1 MSAFDGELYRKLQ
14 KDQIQKRID
23 DFNGKLYLEF
33 GGKIFDDYHAAR
45 VLPGFSKSSKIELLL
60 SMASQ
65 TEIIFCVNASDI
77 EKTKVRADL
86 GISYAMEVLRLIDDI
101 TATGLPVTGVVITCF
116 NGQSAAE
123 LFKHKLE
130 NYGVPTYLHYPIEG
144 YPTDIKFICSEEGFG
159 KNEYIK
165 TTKPLVVIT
174 APGPG
179 SGKLAT
185 CLSQIYADNARG
197 VRSGYAKFETF
208 PVFNL
213 PLSHPVN
220 LAYEAA
226 TADLADINMI
236 DPFHLE
242 KYGES
247 TVNYNRDIEAFPIV
261 KAVLEHITDE
271 GELYSSPTD
280 MGVNMAGFAIVD
292 DEAVREAAKQEII
305 RRFYKCR
312 CDRKQGKAQIEEYE
326 KIKRIISNLKIQPDV
341 ERRVVKPALMRAQEC
356 GDMVSAIELS
366 NGKIVTG
373 KASNL
378 MTATSACIL
387 NALKELAGIDSEV
400 LLIPPTILEPIIKL
414 KINMLSSR
422 SSVLKLDDVLTA
434 LSIAAVENRESEK
447 ALAQLPKLSD
457 CDMHTTV
464 MLRSGDDSILRR
476 LYIRLTSEPEFPSKD
491 LFF

>member
-1 MSAFDGELYRKLQ
+1 MNAFDGEMYKNLQ
-14 KDQIQKRID
+14 KEQIQKRID
-23 DFNGKLYLEF
+23 NFEGKLYLEF
-33 GGKIFDDYHAAR
+33 GGKLFDDYHAAR
-45 VLPGFSKSSKIELLL
+45 VLPGFSKGSKIELLH

-65 TEIIFCVNASDI
+65 TEIIFCVNAGDI

-101 TATGLPVTGVVITCF
+101 TATGLPVTGVVITRF
-116 NGQSAAE
+116 TGQSAAE
-123 LFKHKLE
+123 LFRQKLE

-144 YPTDIKFICSEEGFG
+144 YPTDINYICSEEGFG
-159 KNEYIK
+159 RNEYIK

-185 CLSQIYADNARG
+185 CLSQIYADKTRG
-197 VRSGYAKFETF
+197 VKSGYAKFETF

-261 KAVLEHITDE
+261 KAVLEHIAAD
-271 GELYSSPTD
+271 GEFYSSPTD
-280 MGVNMAGFAIVD
+280 MGVNMAGFAITD

-305 RRFYKCR
+305 RRYYKCK
-312 CDRKQGKAQIEEYE
+312 CDRKQGKAGVEEFQ
-326 KIKRIISNLKIQPDV
+326 KIKRIISGMKIQPEVD
-341 ERRVVKPALMRAQEC
+341 RRVVLPAVTRAQET
-356 GDMVSAIELS
+356 GHMVAAIELS
-366 NGKIVTG
+366 DGRIVTG
-373 KASNL
+373 KDSNL
-378 MTATSACIL
+378 MTATPACIL
-387 NALKELAGIDSEV
+387 NALKELAGIDPEA
-400 LLIPPTILEPIIKL
+400 LLIPPTILEPILKL
-414 KINMLSSR
+414 KMNMLNSR

-434 LSIAAVENRESEK
+434 LSIAATENRDAEQ
-447 ALAQLPKLSD
+447 ALAQLPKLAD
-457 CDMHTTV
+457 CDMHTST

-476 LYIRLTSEPEFPSKD
+476 LHIRLTSEPEFPSKD